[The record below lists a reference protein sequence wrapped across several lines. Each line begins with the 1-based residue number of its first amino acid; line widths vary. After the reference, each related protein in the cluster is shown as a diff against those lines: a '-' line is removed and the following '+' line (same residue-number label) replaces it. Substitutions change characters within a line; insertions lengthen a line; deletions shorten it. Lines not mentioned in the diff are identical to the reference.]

1 MLGYAGTVSLNLAV
15 IHHQSFNNKGETMN
29 DHINEVSEGLDAALD
44 TVKALVKVLVI
55 AYNEEITKL
64 LKESIEK
71 SQEIEKLASG
81 DRY

>member
-1 MLGYAGTVSLNLAV
+1 
-15 IHHQSFNNKGETMN
+15 MN
-29 DHINEVSEGLDAALD
+29 DHIDEVNEGIDNALD
-44 TVKALVKVLVI
+44 TIKALVKVLVV
-55 AYNEEITKL
+55 AYNDEITKL

>member
-1 MLGYAGTVSLNLAV
+1 
-15 IHHQSFNNKGETMN
+15 MN
-29 DHINEVSEGLDAALD
+29 DHINEVNEGIDNALD
-44 TVKALVKVLVI
+44 TIKALVKVLVI

-71 SQEIEKLASG
+71 SQEIEKLVNG

>member
-1 MLGYAGTVSLNLAV
+1 
-15 IHHQSFNNKGETMN
+15 MN
-29 DHINEVSEGLDAALD
+29 TQIDEVSEGLDAALD
-44 TVKALVKVLVI
+44 TVKSLVKVLVV

-71 SQEIEKLASG
+71 SQTIEKLESG

>member
-1 MLGYAGTVSLNLAV
+1 
-15 IHHQSFNNKGETMN
+15 MN
-29 DHINEVSEGLDAALD
+29 DHINEVSQGLDAALD

-55 AYNEEITKL
+55 AYNEEISKL

-71 SQEIEKLASG
+71 SQTIEKLESG